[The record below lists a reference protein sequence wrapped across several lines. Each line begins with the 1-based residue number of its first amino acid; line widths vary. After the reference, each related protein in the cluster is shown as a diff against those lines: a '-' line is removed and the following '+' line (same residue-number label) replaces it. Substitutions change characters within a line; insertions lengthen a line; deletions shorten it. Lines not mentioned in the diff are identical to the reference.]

1 MIPEMLALTFPENW
15 PPTLT
20 LASLPGVS
28 VTLSDGDAETLG
40 SQSALF
46 REIYGDTRRIGFSK
60 GFEKA
65 IAKALDEFP
74 EGVMP
79 RIGMCS
85 WKASTVVHAPC
96 RSVADVMRVIT
107 ANDPRVA
114 QAIFDHGISKRR
126 VVLHLRAW
134 RDIPDWAEF
143 RLFVK
148 RRRLV
153 GVSQYAWQQTFPQI
167 AAQHAAIV
175 TAVNTLLRDIWDDL
189 HMDDVVID
197 VCVLPEGDGL
207 KAWLIELNPFD
218 RRSDACLYRWENGG
232 DFDGGFR
239 YNRYQDAAAFHGAPH
254 NGSASGSYSGPA

>member
-1 MIPEMLALTFPENW
+1 MLALTFPENW

-20 LASLPGVS
+20 LASLPAVS

-40 SQSALF
+40 SQSALY
-46 REIYGDTRRIGFSK
+46 REVAGDARRIGF
-60 GFEKA
+60 GPDFEKT
-65 IAKALDEFP
+65 IAKALETFP
-74 EGVMP
+74 EGLMP

-96 RSVADVMRVIT
+96 HSVADVMRVIT

-114 QAIFDHGISKRR
+114 QAILDHRISKRP

-148 RRRLV
+148 RRGLL
-153 GVSQYAWQQTFPQI
+153 GVSQYAWQETFPQI
-167 AAQHAAIV
+167 AAQHSAIV
-175 TAVNTLLRDIWDDL
+175 TAVNALLKDIWEDL

-207 KAWLIELNPFD
+207 KAWLIELNPLD
-218 RRSDACLYRWENGG
+218 PRSDACLYSWENGG
-232 DFDGGFR
+232 DFDGSFR
-239 YNRYQDAAAFHGAPH
+239 YNRPYRAEAFG
-254 NGSASGSYSGPA
+254 